1 MAQLLV
7 RDLDPALVARLKAQA
22 TRHQRSLEA
31 EVRVILAEAV
41 PDRIAAFD
49 EAVRVADEIRQS
61 LVGKIHG
68 DSTDIIREARDSR

>member
-7 RDLDPALVARLKAQA
+7 RDLDPALVARLKEQA

-41 PDRIAAFD
+41 PDRAAFH
-49 EAVRVADEIRQS
+49 EAVRFAAEMRS
-61 LVGKIHG
+61 KYAGKITD

>member
-7 RDLDPALVARLKAQA
+7 RDLDPALVARLKEQA

-31 EVRVILAEAV
+31 EVRVILAEAA
-41 PDRIAAFD
+41 PERTAAFH
-49 EAVRVADEIRQS
+49 EAVRFAAEMRS
-61 LVGKIHG
+61 KYAGKITD